1 MSVYYFSMLKNYEIL
16 DAELGKIAINL
27 SKRARRISFRGEN
40 GAITAI
46 IPHNYRGNIEYLQRL
61 INENRAALKRL
72 LNKSA
77 SRHESS
83 MLYDGKRIEIVEGTL
98 TLRADCNIGRGR
110 VRSCKGRDGITFLF
124 HPDDLLS
131 TSFQQGL
138 VRYIMRTL
146 TTHYGAT
153 LRQMIYEQATQLG
166 IELKDVRLGRGQRI
180 LGHCSR
186 SGIITV
192 SSFVLLLPHHL
203 RQYIINHELAH
214 LTHFNHSPA
223 FHSLC
228 NEYCQ
233 GNEAAWVKELHNFHF
248 PISL

>member
-1 MSVYYFSMLKNYEIL
+1 MLKNYEIL

-27 SKRARRISFRGEN
+27 SKRARRVSFRGEN

-46 IPHNYRGNIEYLQRL
+46 VPLNYRVNLEHLQRL

-72 LNKSA
+72 LSRSV
-77 SRHESS
+77 SRHDSS
-83 MLYDGKRIEIVEGTL
+83 MLHDSKRIEIVEGTL
-98 TLRADCNIGRGR
+98 LLKADNNIGRGR
-110 VRSCKGRDGITFLF
+110 VRSFKEQDCITFSF
-124 HPDDLLS
+124 HPDDLESS
-131 TSFQQGL
+131 TFRQGFA
-138 VRYIMRTL
+138 RYIMRTL
-146 TTHYGAT
+146 TTQYGAT
-153 LRQMIYEQATQLG
+153 LRQMVAEQSSRWG
-166 IELKDVRLGRGQRI
+166 IKPQGVRIGRGQRI

-186 SGIITV
+186 GGIITI
-192 SSFVLLLPHHL
+192 SAFVLLLPHHL

-223 FHSLC
+223 FHALC

-233 GNEAAWVKELHNFHF
+233 GNEATWSRELRNFHF